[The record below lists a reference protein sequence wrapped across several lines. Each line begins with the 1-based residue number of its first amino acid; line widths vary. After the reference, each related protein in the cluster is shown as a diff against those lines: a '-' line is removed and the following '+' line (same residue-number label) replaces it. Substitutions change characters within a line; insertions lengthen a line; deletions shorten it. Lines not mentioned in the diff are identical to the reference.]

1 MRVRRTSL
9 VRSFFFLF
17 ATAILG
23 ACAEAV
29 SSSAVDGPSDAGAG
43 DGRSDAGS
51 STTRAD
57 ASSTDAEVKD
67 AGKDGPD
74 AALDYCEALTSRA
87 AACGEPPPKTCA
99 ANEACMD
106 AVVHPASLQKLKACL
121 AKRPCNASAL
131 ACDEAEAQTHANEPS
146 FVAYK
151 AACNQA
157 MSTCTDAAAALSY
170 WCMPVM
176 AEYAP
181 AVLDDFRTCFGG
193 ACELVTDCLNAKNQA
208 FGCE

>member
-99 ANEACMD
+99 ANEAC
-106 AVVHPASLQKLKACL
+106 
-121 AKRPCNASAL
+121 
-131 ACDEAEAQTHANEPS
+131 
-146 FVAYK
+146 
-151 AACNQA
+151 NQA